1 MPPAAGA
8 PRDGLNAGP
17 RPGPTPGPRSEAG
30 WTTSREV
37 ALECARCGTAFVLR
51 YKYRFA
57 EGLEAARVRCPVAG
71 CRRPREYY
79 LPVNAFDVA
88 VALVPGPSPHGR

>member
-1 MPPAAGA
+1 MPAAGA
-8 PRDGLNAGP
+8 TRDGLNARP
-17 RPGPTPGPRSEAG
+17 RPGAGAGPRAEAA

-37 ALECARCGTAFVLR
+37 ALECGRCGTAFLLR

-71 CRRPREYY
+71 CRRTREYY

-88 VALVPGPSPHGR
+88 VALVPRPSPHGR

>member
-1 MPPAAGA
+1 MPPAADA
-8 PRDGLNAGP
+8 TRDGLNA
-17 RPGPTPGPRSEAG
+17 RPAAVGKARPPADAG
-30 WTTSREV
+30 WTTSREG

-88 VALVPGPSPHGR
+88 VALVPGPSPRGR